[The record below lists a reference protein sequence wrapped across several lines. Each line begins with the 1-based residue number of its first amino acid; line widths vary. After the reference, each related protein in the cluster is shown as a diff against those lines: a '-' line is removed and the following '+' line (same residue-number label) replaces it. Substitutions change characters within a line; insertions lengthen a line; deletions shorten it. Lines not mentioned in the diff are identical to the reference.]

1 MNNAEALSGN
11 SQAVSNFMA
20 LWNQEIIPRDNILGT
35 DNSKGNLIS
44 REKISGIDNF
54 GKNLSLENEEKV
66 KARLR
71 LKLKR
76 RLKMPELMLKLK
88 QGLKQKQRQ
97 KKINLKETSI

>member
-20 LWNQEIIPRDNILGT
+20 LWNEINPRDNILGT